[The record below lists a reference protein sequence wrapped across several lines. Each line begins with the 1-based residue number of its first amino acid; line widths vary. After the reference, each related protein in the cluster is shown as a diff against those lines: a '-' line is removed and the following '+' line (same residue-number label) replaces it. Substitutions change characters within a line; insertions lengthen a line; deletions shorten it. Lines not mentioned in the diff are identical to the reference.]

1 MVIPEKTIEQT
12 KKLVIDRVK
21 KESKTVSRATDV
33 IAKSMEIA
41 EKVPELKD
49 GKSRSQVVSTILQ
62 SPEILNLVPSGI
74 ASELKVLL
82 DSGLLE
88 SVMTLVS
95 EAAKKHLD
103 INSTTDLLKKMK
115 NLFCCTASC
124 CDSSTKEEKG
134 K

>member
-103 INSTTDLLKKMK
+103 INSTADLLKKIK
-115 NLFCCTASC
+115 SLFCCTACC
-124 CDSSTKEEKG
+124 CDSSTKEEG